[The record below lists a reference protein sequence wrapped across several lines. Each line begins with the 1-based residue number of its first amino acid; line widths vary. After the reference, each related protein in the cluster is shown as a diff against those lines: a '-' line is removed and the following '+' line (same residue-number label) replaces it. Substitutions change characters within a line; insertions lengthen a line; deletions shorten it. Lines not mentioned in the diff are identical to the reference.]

1 MKYRLLGLM
10 LLMQVFVFAQQPCST
25 DDLVR
30 QWMQNTPNAEQ
41 LVEAHWQRVSDYI
54 NSEAAEGTRNTIVTI
69 PVVFHVINS
78 GQPVGTGINIADAQ
92 IQSQMAVLNECFR
105 KLNADTNL
113 IPNWF
118 KGREADIEVEFCL
131 ATRDPQGNP
140 TTGITRDYYTNTANF
155 DVNVKPFTQWDPA
168 KYLNIWT
175 TTLTG
180 NVLGY
185 ATPPFFGPANQ
196 DGVVLDYRQ
205 VGKNPANP
213 FGTGKMGKTCV
224 HEVGHWLGLYH
235 TFQDSCTGT
244 TPQTCSVAGDRV
256 CDTPPSKEATY
267 GSSPNLVQN
276 SCTESPVDEYDMWMN
291 YMDYVND
298 NWLIM
303 FTKGQR
309 DVMRAVLNTS
319 RVGIQSSLG
328 CTNTANTFS
337 YSGKVVDQAT
347 NVGVQGAKVLFD
359 GPQDFEATTDANGNF
374 TINNMYAGYY
384 DVYAGKWGYRE
395 SFYQSHEYYQTG
407 APTIT
412 IPIVNHHYYDDF
424 LFNFNWNANS
434 AANGGSW
441 ARDIPIGT
449 FYQSAAANPAQD
461 ISDDFGLK
469 CFVTGNGGISGD
481 FDDVDNGS
489 VSLTSPPFDLST
501 YTDPTLRYYRWFFD
515 GAISGNTPDDV
526 MTVKLNNGSQTVT
539 IETLTT
545 TENQWTQK
553 QFRISDYIQPT
564 ATMRMIVEVS
574 DLGSG
579 NPNIVEAGLDRFEV
593 LEAVAASVEDVA
605 AGNVRLYP
613 NPTTGSITLQW
624 LNEAGMADVTI
635 TNLLGQ
641 TVYNQTVQAANGK
654 QLTIDLTAQPN
665 GLYLARI
672 KGAVSEKVL
681 KFSVSR

>member
-41 LVEAHWQRVSDYI
+41 LVEAHWQQVRNYI
-54 NSEAAEGTRNTIVTI
+54 QSEAAGGSRNTIVTI

-78 GQPVGTGINIADAQ
+78 GQPVGTGVNIADTQ
-92 IQSQMAVLNECFR
+92 IQSQLAVLNECFR
-105 KLNADTNL
+105 KRNADTSL

-140 TTGITRDYYTNTANF
+140 TTGITRDYYTNTSNF
-155 DVNVKPFTQWDPA
+155 DVNVKPFTQWDPT

-175 TTLTG
+175 TVLNG
-180 NVLGY
+180 NILGY

-205 VGKNPANP
+205 VGANPTNP

-244 TPQTCSVAGDRV
+244 TPQTCNIAGDRV

-276 SCTESPVDEYDMWMN
+276 SCTETPVDEYDMWMN

-319 RVGIQSSLG
+319 RVSIQSSLG

-347 NVGVQGAKVLFD
+347 NAGVPTAKVLFD

-384 DVYAGKWGYRE
+384 NVYAGKWGYRE
-395 SFYQSHEYYQTG
+395 AFYQSHEYYQSG
-407 APTIT
+407 APAIT

-424 LFNFNWNANS
+424 LFNFNWNAGS
-434 AANGGSW
+434 AVNGGVW
-441 ARDIPIGT
+441 TRDIPLGT

-469 CFVTGNGGISGD
+469 CFMTGNGGISGD

-489 VSLTSPPFDLST
+489 VSLTSPVFDLT
-501 YTDPTLRYYRWFFD
+501 GYTDAYLRYYRWFFD

-545 TENQWTQK
+545 SENQWTQK
-553 QFRISDYIQPT
+553 QFRIADYIQPT
-564 ATMRMIVEVS
+564 ATMRLIVEVS

-579 NPNIVEAGLDRFEV
+579 NPNIVEGGLDRFEV
-593 LEAVAASVEDVA
+593 LEAVAASVEDVVTD
-605 AGNVRLYP
+605 NVRLYP
-613 NPTTGSITLQW
+613 NPTTGTITLQW
-624 LNEAGMADVTI
+624 LNEAGTADVTI

-641 TVYNQTVQAANGK
+641 TVYSQTLQATNGK
-654 QLTIDLTAQPN
+654 QLTIDLHTQPN

-672 KGAVSEKVL
+672 KGAFSEKVL
-681 KFSVSR
+681 KFSISR